1 MSSCSCSGNQ
11 LTNWRAKD
19 RIFQDIDFSLLLH
32 LGPWCVRIMAVRKIF
47 FQFIW
52 SQTTWPFYFS
62 NFDFFVNVWWY
73 VNAHVFILEKWKK
86 SSFPPPPII
95 DGLKK
100 ERKLLLLLLCVCVCL
115 RLLLNLDQSV
125 PNCEQLSS
133 SSPCLATKRKA
144 TFWALVSEIKLWIQF
159 SIDISPLPLCLS
171 ISIFLY
177 FHLSSSSQ
185 CFTEHVE
192 LEGSFCCCCV
202 CMCVGCV
209 FSIFPFWAFFSK
221 IKRCGV
227 WCGSRQRRRKT
238 AKFLNWKLEKKT
250 RRRREEE
257 GKILMAHLKQE
268 SG

>member
-1 MSSCSCSGNQ
+1 M
-11 LTNWRAKD
+11 KD
-19 RIFQDIDFSLLLH
+19 
-32 LGPWCVRIMAVRKIF
+32 
-47 FQFIW
+47 W

-73 VNAHVFILEKWKK
+73 VNAHVFILEKWKN
-86 SSFPPPPII
+86 SSFPRPPPKLKVF
-95 DGLKK
+95 LKK
-100 ERKLLLLLLCVCVCL
+100 KTAAAAVCV

-221 IKRCGV
+221 GCCGV
-227 WCGSRQRRRKT
+227 WCVVADREEEKRPSFWIG
-238 AKFLNWKLEKKT
+238 NWK
-250 RRRREEE
+250 RRREEE
-257 GKILMAHLKQE
+257 EDEKVKFWWHIWNKKVANIP
-268 SG
+268 

>member
-1 MSSCSCSGNQ
+1 MCGGMWTHTYLFWRNEKIHHFPAPRQ
-11 LTNWRAKD
+11 NWR
-19 RIFQDIDFSLLLH
+19 
-32 LGPWCVRIMAVRKIF
+32 F
-47 FQFIW
+47 FF
-52 SQTTWPFYFS
+52 
-62 NFDFFVNVWWY
+62 
-73 VNAHVFILEKWKK
+73 KK
-86 SSFPPPPII
+86 K
-95 DGLKK
+95 L
-100 ERKLLLLLLCVCVCL
+100 LLLLLLCVCV

-133 SSPCLATKRKA
+133 SSPCLATKRK

-221 IKRCGV
+221 QNKALWCVVWYSREEEKRPSFWIG
-227 WCGSRQRRRKT
+227 
-238 AKFLNWKLEKKT
+238 NWK
-250 RRRREEE
+250 RRREEE
-257 GKILMAHLKQE
+257 EDEKKVKFWWHIWNKKVANIP
-268 SG
+268 